1 MITDGIS
8 VKEAAELY
16 GLDYKYF
23 LAEYCDDG
31 GIIARL
37 GGLRVR
43 RGKTKRSIEVSRAV
57 ILALVE
63 RESHQE
69 VA

>member
-1 MITDGIS
+1 MIQDGIS

-16 GLDYKYF
+16 GLN
-23 LAEYCDDG
+23 AEYFRQNYCEDG

-43 RGKTKRSIEVSRAV
+43 RGKSGKRSIEVSRAV
-57 ILALVE
+57 ILNLLE
-63 RESHQE
+63 KESQG
-69 VA
+69 AA